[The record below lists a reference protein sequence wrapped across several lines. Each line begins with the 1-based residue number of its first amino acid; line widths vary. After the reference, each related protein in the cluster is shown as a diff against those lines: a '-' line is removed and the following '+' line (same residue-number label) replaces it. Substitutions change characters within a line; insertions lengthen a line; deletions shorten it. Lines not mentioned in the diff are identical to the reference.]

1 MATKPRNRGAVVR
14 SIASASISF
23 GLVSIPVRIVS
34 TSEPTHEVHFH
45 MIHAGC
51 GERVKQQYVCP
62 KHGPVERADIAKGYE
77 LNQRSMIEL
86 SNDEL
91 DTLDA
96 VADETIALAEF
107 VPAAAVDPIFVERT
121 YYLGPG
127 KGGARPYRLLRDALA
142 AAELV
147 GIARYAARGKSYVV
161 MVRPFDTGLALHQL
175 RYADEI
181 KPWSAAAVG
190 ELPAPTASE
199 LTLAPADRPA
209 RARAARYDRVPRRGQ
224 RPRARVARDEGEDR
238 RGDHGSRGSG
248 AGEHSGS
255 DGRAQGIARRTTFRG
270 ARARRAHRITG
281 ERALASSIERRR
293 RARVVACTPSPT
305 WRINPGVVD
314 VAATRF
320 SDGTMPAPCRDMAS
334 TEAKAGFG
342 IAWLLG
348 IPLPILVIVY
358 LISRC

>member
-1 MATKPRNRGAVVR
+1 MASKSRKDDGGGGAR

-34 TSEPTHEVHFH
+34 TSEPSHEVHFH

-51 GERVKQQYVCP
+51 GERLKQQYVCP

-77 LNQRSMIEL
+77 VSKRSTIEL
-86 SNDEL
+86 STAEL
-91 DTLDA
+91 DALDA

-142 AAELV
+142 AAKLV

-161 MVRPFDTGLALHQL
+161 MVRPFETGLALHQL

-181 KPWSAAAVG
+181 KPWSAAGVG

-199 LTLAPADRPA
+199 LALARQLIGQLEHAKLDMSVYRDEVKDRVRDLLANKAKTGETITAPDAPAPPSIPDLMAALKASLGAGVAHTPTARP
-209 RARAARYDRVPRRGQ
+209 RSPKRAAAHAHPTR
-224 RPRARVARDEGEDR
+224 
-238 RGDHGSRGSG
+238 
-248 AGEHSGS
+248 
-255 DGRAQGIARRTTFRG
+255 RRTS
-270 ARARRAHRITG
+270 RRASH
-281 ERALASSIERRR
+281 
-293 RARVVACTPSPT
+293 
-305 WRINPGVVD
+305 
-314 VAATRF
+314 AA
-320 SDGTMPAPCRDMAS
+320 
-334 TEAKAGFG
+334 
-342 IAWLLG
+342 
-348 IPLPILVIVY
+348 
-358 LISRC
+358 